1 MIHIIKMNKISNS
14 SNEMRD
20 LKSSKK
26 NHKTPKYKTKLR
38 NYKGKDFLHSSSVQF
53 SHSVVFN
60 SL

>member
-1 MIHIIKMNKISNS
+1 MIHIIKMKKISNS

>member
-1 MIHIIKMNKISNS
+1 MNKISNS

-26 NHKTPKYKTKLR
+26 TTPNYNTKLR
-38 NYKGKDFLHSSSVQF
+38 NCKGKDFLYSSSVQF
-53 SHSVVFN
+53 SHSVVSN

>member
-1 MIHIIKMNKISNS
+1 MKKISNS